1 MEGSNY
7 AAMDSTIGSKRP
19 VLAAPGM
26 ARILIIDDEPHIR
39 EALQDRLEAEGHEV
53 VTAHDGQTALALIA
67 LEAPRSPITGVILD
81 MEMPVV
87 HGIEVLRHLRSQYP
101 DLPIL
106 MISATYDR
114 EMFDE
119 AMRSG
124 ANAYLTKPFDKKQLA
139 HVCERLFRSG
149 Q

>member
-1 MEGSNY
+1 
-7 AAMDSTIGSKRP
+7 
-19 VLAAPGM
+19 M

-39 EALQDRLEAEGHEV
+39 EALQDRLEAEGYEV

-67 LEAPRSPITGVILD
+67 LETPRSSITGVILD
-81 MEMPVV
+81 MQMPVV
-87 HGIEVLRHLRSQYP
+87 HRIEVLRQLRSQSP

-106 MISATYDR
+106 MISATHDR

-124 ANAYLTKPFDKKQLA
+124 ANAYLIKPFDKNQLIQ
-139 HVCERLFRSG
+139 VCEELFRSG
-149 Q
+149 PLHRNTDA